1 MTKDDA
7 SANTEELQIETL
19 SGDVRDALLMTI
31 RDMKRPW
38 SMLVEQEQRELVAR
52 MEMASSNLVRQ
63 AVRLLTDYE
72 FPHAVVKLHEIKI
85 TGGDKG
91 IEAKISAG
99 NVELNRT
106 VLGENVGAMCMLLM
120 VDSDTFFGEREPA
133 HVDPDQPDLP
143 GEDETEA
150 A

>member
-19 SGDVRDALLMTI
+19 SGDVRDA
-31 RDMKRPW
+31 
-38 SMLVEQEQRELVAR
+38 
-52 MEMASSNLVRQ
+52 
-63 AVRLLTDYE
+63 
-72 FPHAVVKLHEIKI
+72 
-85 TGGDKG
+85 
-91 IEAKISAG
+91 
-99 NVELNRT
+99 
-106 VLGENVGAMCMLLM
+106 LLM